1 MKRAGKVLILVF
13 LCSPVAALA
22 QNFELAPF
30 FGYRFGGSI
39 DENFE
44 TPLELIADVEVD
56 EDVSYGLG
64 AYWEISSNSE
74 VGVRWSHNPTALMF
88 EPVGGFEP
96 LIAFDMDIDTI
107 HGEFLIGGN
116 RRSRNWAYLILG
128 LGATILSPDGDLD
141 SETRFSGTI
150 GGGFRF
156 GFSPR
161 VGLRLEGRW
170 LPTYLY
176 STDAG
181 YWCDPFFGCYVVADD
196 TFLSQFEGAAAIGI
210 RF

>member
-1 MKRAGKVLILVF
+1 MKRAWKILILVV
-13 LCSPVAALA
+13 LCSPVAATA
-22 QNFELAPF
+22 QDFELAPF

-44 TPLELIADVEVD
+44 SGLDLISDVEVD

-64 AYWEISSNSE
+64 AYWATSQSSE
-74 VGVRWSHNPTALMF
+74 VGIRWSHNPSALTF
-88 EPVGGFEP
+88 QPAVGDR
-96 LIAFDMDIDTI
+96 LTAFDLDIDTI

-116 RRSRNWAYLILG
+116 RRSRNWGYFILG
-128 LGATILSPDGDLD
+128 IGATILSPDGDRD
-141 SETRFSGTI
+141 AETRFSGTI

-156 GFSPR
+156 GFTPN

-170 LPTYLY
+170 MPTYLY

>member
-1 MKRAGKVLILVF
+1 
-13 LCSPVAALA
+13 VAAIA
-22 QNFELAPF
+22 QTGNFELAPF
-30 FGYRFGGSI
+30 IGYRFGGSI
-39 DENFE
+39 DESFE
-44 TPLELIADVEVD
+44 TPLELITDVEVD

-64 AYWEISSNSE
+64 AYWATSSNSE
-74 VGVRWSHNPTALMF
+74 IGVRWSHNPSALTF
-88 EPVGGFEP
+88 QPAVGGDRLTAFE
-96 LIAFDMDIDTI
+96 LDIDTI

-116 RRSRNWAYLILG
+116 RRSRNWGYFILG
-128 LGATILSPDGDLD
+128 LGATILSPDGNLD

-150 GGGFRF
+150 GGGFRI
-156 GFSPR
+156 GFTPNI
-161 VGLRLEGRW
+161 GLRLEGRF

-196 TFLSQFEGAAAIGI
+196 TFLTQFEGAAAIGI